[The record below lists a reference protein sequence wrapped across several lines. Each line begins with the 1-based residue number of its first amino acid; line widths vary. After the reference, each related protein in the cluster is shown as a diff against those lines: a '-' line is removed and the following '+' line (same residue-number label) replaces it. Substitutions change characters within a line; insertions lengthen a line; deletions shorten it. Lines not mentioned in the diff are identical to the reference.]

1 MMLFNKNLVFYYF
14 ILVFSLGYLVT
25 AISLGKPIVESRL
38 EPSFFPIVIGSFAV
52 FFSLILLSR
61 QFAKNK
67 AEPETNKTDMKA
79 SDNARFAP
87 ALIML
92 AIFIYILAFSYMGYF
107 ISSYLFVLSV
117 ILIFSSF
124 EKFLQK
130 AAISFIIA
138 LIGYLLFEQVFGVRL
153 PALWES

>member
-14 ILVFSLGYLVT
+14 VLLFSMGYLVT
-25 AISLGKPIVESRL
+25 AISLGNPIVESRL

-67 AEPETNKTDMKA
+67 AEPKTSQTDMPASEKA
-79 SDNARFAP
+79 KFAP
-87 ALIML
+87 TLIML
-92 AIFIYILAFSYMGYF
+92 AIFVYILAFSYVGYF

-117 ILIFSSF
+117 ILIFSSV

-130 AAISFIIA
+130 AALSFIIA
-138 LIGYLLFEQVFGVRL
+138 LVGYLLFEQVFGVRL
-153 PALWES
+153 PALWE

>member
-1 MMLFNKNLVFYYF
+1 MFFNKNLVFYYF

-25 AISLGKPIVESRL
+25 AISLGAPVVDSRL
-38 EPSFFPIVIGSFAV
+38 EPSFFPIVIGSFALL
-52 FFSLILLSR
+52 FSLILLYR
-61 QFAKNK
+61 QAAKNNATGSAPK
-67 AEPETNKTDMKA
+67 TQPASAEHSKY
-79 SDNARFAP
+79 AP

-92 AIFIYILAFSYMGYF
+92 AIFVYILAFSYLGYF

-138 LIGYLLFEQVFGVRL
+138 LVGYLLFEQVFGVRL
-153 PALWES
+153 PALWE